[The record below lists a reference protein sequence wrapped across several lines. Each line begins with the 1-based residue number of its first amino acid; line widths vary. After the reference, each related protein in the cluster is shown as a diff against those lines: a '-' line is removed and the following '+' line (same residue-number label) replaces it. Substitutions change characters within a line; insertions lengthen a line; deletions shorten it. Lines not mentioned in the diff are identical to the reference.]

1 MEEELELFLET
12 IVNKLGYMTPNYIK
26 NIDQRKTI
34 MKYIKN
40 KLKKTSKEEQACMKI
55 IIDNPNSYIF
65 APEIIKE
72 NKDFALLL
80 VMDSYKNIE
89 QLPKKL
95 IEDREFIIDLITIAG
110 IPDIIIPGLFN
121 NIPRK
126 YYKDEELVLMALEIE
141 PSILKYIDNDFRYN
155 IKFIKELLKKDIQY
169 LTYIPV
175 EIENIKEI
183 VLNEIK
189 ENKRAI
195 FYIPEELLYDE
206 DFVVEALKI
215 NEYLLSIISTKFEE
229 KTFYKICLK
238 AGIEIKIPNHL
249 VEDKE
254 FILECIWINKDVFYN
269 NFGMENYFND
279 NMFVEE
285 CECLGCSTE
294 EYNKETEKI
303 LKYLREEAIISGE
316 DEGYTI

>member
-1 MEEELELFLET
+1 MEEELKLFIESEPY
-12 IVNKLGYMTPNYIK
+12 KLGHMTPSYIK
-26 NIDQRKTI
+26 NIEQI
-34 MKYIKN
+34 EIIEKYIKN
-40 KLKKTSKEEQACMKI
+40 KLKKTSKEEQECMKI
-55 IIDNPNSYIF
+55 ILDNPISYIF

-80 VMDSYKNIE
+80 VMNEYKNIE
-89 QLPKKL
+89 QLPKKI

-110 IPDIIIPGLFN
+110 IPNVIIPGLFN
-121 NIPRK
+121 NIPRQ
-126 YYKDEELVLMALEIE
+126 YYKDKELVLMALEIE

-155 IKFIKELLKKDIQY
+155 RKFIEELLKKDIQY
-169 LTYIPV
+169 LAYIPV

-206 DFVVEALKI
+206 EFVIEALKI
-215 NEYLLSIISTKFEE
+215 NEYLLSIISTKFDER
-229 KTFYKICLK
+229 TFYKICLK
-238 AGIEIKIPNHL
+238 AGIEIGIPSYL

-254 FILECIWINKDVFYN
+254 FILECIWINKDAFYN
-269 NFGMENYFND
+269 SFGIENYFND

-285 CECLGCSTE
+285 CECLGCSIE
-294 EYNKETEKI
+294 KYNKEIEK
-303 LKYLREEAIISGE
+303 LLEFLREEAIIAGE
-316 DEGYTI
+316 DESYTR